1 MKGFTLTTADTGW
14 PWPSSL
20 LWWKLQ
26 IQANILIPAHFS
38 AKCHLWQNRLHQHL
52 SFTQCFAN
60 GDYLG
65 FILTHQAQKHLC
77 QTPLSSTKALFA
89 PELHFYY
96 SFRVSLYY
104 SLPWQTFGFA
114 NPEDEGL
121 VVGPCGGNRKTKR
134 SAWIKSW
141 RARRHLKS
149 GSWGVKKSGSTQ
161 PIQRLWFQ
169 SHLYSIRKRLVIAFR
184 IILVPVVAVILL
196 LSRWSVRPP
205 SMTWPAHLNSVWLH
219 EDSMFSFNFGS
230 T

>member
-77 QTPLSSTKALFA
+77 QTLLLSTKALFA

-141 RARRHLKS
+141 RARRHLKVAHEELRKVDQLNQYNVYDFNHTSIVSVNGLWLPS
-149 GSWGVKKSGSTQ
+149 GSSWYQ
-161 PIQRLWFQ
+161 L
-169 SHLYSIRKRLVIAFR
+169 
-184 IILVPVVAVILL
+184 
-196 LSRWSVRPP
+196 
-205 SMTWPAHLNSVWLH
+205 
-219 EDSMFSFNFGS
+219 
-230 T
+230 